1 MKKKILVLGSSGQI
15 GLHFCNYL
23 KNKKYLVKKFDI
35 CEGKK
40 FDLRKYNNILLEKSI
55 KQCDYIFFLAFDV
68 GGSRY
73 IKEFQSSYEFSMN
86 NLKIMV
92 NTFDLLAKY
101 KKPFL
106 FASTQMSNM
115 SYSNYGLLKLLG
127 ERISNQ
133 LNGNFVKFWNVY
145 GIEKDLDKSHVI
157 TDFILMALK
166 YKKIKML
173 TTGKESRE
181 FLHADDCSAGL
192 EVIMKNHKQFKN
204 QNNELH
210 LTTGKRITILN
221 IAKIIKKISKS
232 KNLNVQIISGKK
244 KDTLQLNKKNKFN
257 NYLNKFWKPKIS
269 INLGIEDVYQYYQ
282 NNFNKMKK

>member
-15 GLHFCNYL
+15 GLHLCNYL
-23 KNKKYLVKKFDI
+23 KNKKYLVKKFDL

-40 FDLRKYNNILLEKSI
+40 FDLRKYNNDLLEKSI
-55 KQCDYIFFLAFDV
+55 KKCDYIFFLAFDI

-73 IKEFQSSYEFSMN
+73 IKEFQSSHDFLMN
-86 NLKIMV
+86 NLKIMA
-92 NTFDLLAKY
+92 NTFELLAKY

-106 FASTQMSNM
+106 FASSQMSNM

-145 GIEKDLDKSHVI
+145 GIEKNLDKSHVI

-181 FLHADDCSAGL
+181 FLHADDCSVGL